1 MPEELDLPEA
11 DSGNLIVGGRPQQG
25 GAPGAGSGRD
35 PLSIQPERPAPAAK
49 PEPIPMDDADEP
61 ISLVEE
67 SDSDGAE
74 SGVSMVRQ
82 RGTGLRK
89 SQELTFKRPLNVT
102 GAGATRCRLFYSRIA
117 VEALENMQMRI
128 NEWIDNDDIEVKHI
142 CQELAVMEGKTA
154 KPNLIISV
162 WY

>member
-11 DSGNLIVGGRPQQG
+11 EPRRPVVRG
-25 GAPGAGSGRD
+25 TPAP
-35 PLSIQPERPAPAAK
+35 PPAPATAAGSDSLSVV
-49 PEPIPMDDADEP
+49 PDPAQVPMDDDEP

-67 SDSDGAE
+67 SDSDGA
-74 SGVSMVRQ
+74 SDGVSMVRQ

-89 SQELTFKRPLNVT
+89 SQEVTFKRPLNLT

-117 VEALENMQMRI
+117 IESLENMQMRI
-128 NEWIDNDDIEVKHI
+128 NEWVDENDIEIKHVG
-142 CQELAVMEGKTA
+142 QDLAVMEGKNP

>member
-11 DSGNLIVGGRPQQG
+11 SSDNRIVSRSPQQN
-25 GAPGAGSGRD
+25 GAPAAGSSPD
-35 PLSIQPERPAPAAK
+35 PLSIEPERPPPPAK
-49 PEPIPMDDADEP
+49 PESISMDDEDEP

-67 SDSDGAE
+67 SDADGAE

-82 RGTGLRK
+82 RGTGMRK
-89 SQELTFKRPLNVT
+89 SQELTFKRPLNLT
-102 GAGATRCRLFYSRIA
+102 GSGATRCRLFYSRIA
-117 VEALENMQMRI
+117 VEALENMQARI
-128 NEWIDNDDIEVKHI
+128 NEWIDNDEIEVKHV